1 MRKISVAIVG
11 SGISGLSCGWLLS
24 KNCDVTIFEKN
35 DYIGGHS
42 NTVSINPK
50 NCKDILSVD
59 TGFIVFNELNY
70 PNLVRFLEHLNIK
83 TYNSDMSFSVSLKQL
98 GIEYGGQ
105 NIKTIFAQKKNI
117 TDPKFLLMLK
127 DILRFFLFVRSDIN
141 IYFDISID
149 DYLNQKK
156 YSEVFRNFFYTQWHQ
171 VFGLLL
177 IEILKTIHL

>member
-1 MRKISVAIVG
+1 MQLFSMRKISVAIVG

-105 NIKTIFAQKKNI
+105 NIKTIFAQKKKYN
-117 TDPKFLLMLK
+117 
-127 DILRFFLFVRSDIN
+127 RS
-141 IYFDISID
+141 
-149 DYLNQKK
+149 
-156 YSEVFRNFFYTQWHQ
+156 
-171 VFGLLL
+171 
-177 IEILKTIHL
+177 